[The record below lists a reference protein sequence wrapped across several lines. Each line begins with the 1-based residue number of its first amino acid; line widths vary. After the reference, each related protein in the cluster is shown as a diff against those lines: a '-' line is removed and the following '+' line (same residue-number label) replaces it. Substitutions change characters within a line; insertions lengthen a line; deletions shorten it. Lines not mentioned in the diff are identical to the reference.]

1 MMKIINLLD
10 FLYINSKI
18 VIKKMCKF
26 VFNFNIFIQQKNLIE
41 LQKLIC
47 LYNKGNN

>member
-10 FLYINSKI
+10 FLCINSKI

-26 VFNFNIFIQQKNLIE
+26 VFKFNIFIQQKNLIE